1 MGMQERP
8 QLAHLQ
14 HLQVAQESQLPDCL
28 VAKAQ
33 STGVWVEVKV
43 KKRKKEKK
51 RFLTDFIS
59 FSYVKVASFT
69 FGLYD
74 L

>member
-1 MGMQERP
+1 MQERP

-43 KKRKKEKK
+43 KKKEKKKEKI
-51 RFLTDFIS
+51 FD
-59 FSYVKVASFT
+59 
-69 FGLYD
+69 
-74 L
+74 